1 VVQILERI
9 NLIVDKTKRH
19 DLDMEVNKEYRMLNF
34 EKDEMD
40 LLTKLSI
47 VLEFFSYNQTN

>member
-1 VVQILERI
+1 MQQNRE
-9 NLIVDKTKRH
+9 N
-19 DLDMEVNKEYRMLNF
+19 RMINF

-47 VLEFFSYNQTN
+47 VLEFFSYN